1 MQAFSRKIAAIA
13 QWNFLKSHAESA
25 ADIFNNI
32 SDGLQRPAD
41 FILLA
46 VFLVVDGNRHTD
58 CAPDDHSDAHAPCKH
73 SAAHKITSLRFTQK
87 NYLFS
92 PKRQILVFY
101 PQKAD
106 RIGRET

>member
-1 MQAFSRKIAAIA
+1 MQAFLRKIVAIA
-13 QWNFLKSHAESA
+13 QQNFLKSHAESA

-46 VFLVVDGNRHTD
+46 VFFVVDGDRHPD

-73 SAAHKITSLRFTQK
+73 SAAHKITSLRVYAKKLFVLPQK
-87 NYLFS
+87 TNSRILS
-92 PKRQILVFY
+92 PKS
-101 PQKAD
+101 
-106 RIGRET
+106 G